1 LYYIIDGYNLFF
13 EMHDA
18 DPSDLNRKNFV
29 LLISDLLKQTKYIA
43 EMIFDT
49 PLHHATIFPHTSEK
63 PPLTVAY
70 APTNLEADDLIVE
83 KLYGIKKPE
92 KITVV
97 TSDRELS
104 SRVRDAGGKVMKSKA
119 FLSLLKRRTKKEKPA
134 EKPHSES
141 SKHSDRLE
149 KIFLDRLKDTN
160 E

>member
-1 LYYIIDGYNLFF
+1 MHYIIDGYNLFF

-18 DPSDLNRKNFV
+18 DPSDLNRQNFV
-29 LLISDLLKQTKYIA
+29 LHISDLLKQTKYMA

-49 PLHHATIFPHTSEK
+49 PLHHKTLFPHTSEK

-70 APTNLEADDLIVE
+70 APNNLEADDLIVE

-92 KITVV
+92 KIIVV

-104 SRVRDAGGKVMKSKA
+104 MRVKEAGGKVMKSKA
-119 FLSLLKRRTKKEKPA
+119 FLSLLKKRTKKEKPA
-134 EKPHSES
+134 EKPHAET
-141 SKHSDRLE
+141 KNHQDRLE
-149 KIFLDRLKDTN
+149 KIFQKKLKDTS